1 MGEGNSVR
9 YTNAVLYDD
18 NLNKH
23 VGDFLLNPDGS
34 WRLSKGDEDVLK
46 TIDGR
51 TDCSHVA
58 FKTGTHLS
66 NATECKRF
74 F

>member
-34 WRLSKGDEDVLK
+34 GDYRRDEDVLK
-46 TIDGR
+46 TIDGSNR
-51 TDCSHVA
+51 LLTRSLQNWH
-58 FKTGTHLS
+58 THLTMQL
-66 NATECKRF
+66 NARDF
-74 F
+74 